1 MSYDSLM
8 NAYDVLLNASG
19 ILFGILGLWV
29 GIFYLEAVKN
39 STEPEK
45 YKQAV
50 KQSNDLL
57 QPFFFSLVS
66 FFITFLVV
74 FLTPFF
80 KSFNTYEEYRII
92 LKFLFAGG
100 AALIFGILVLQL
112 IVSLRQ
118 IGMFQGMVSH
128 NAAITKMRYHFMLG
142 TRISKDDKKSDKE

>member
-80 KSFNTYEEYRII
+80 KVPYSKMPLYVRFSDFRIFPQVCP
-92 LKFLFAGG
+92 LP
-100 AALIFGILVLQL
+100 
-112 IVSLRQ
+112 
-118 IGMFQGMVSH
+118 
-128 NAAITKMRYHFMLG
+128 
-142 TRISKDDKKSDKE
+142 